1 MSARSIAVPSRATRC
16 PRRCTAPPACPRA
29 AKCRAEIAP
38 RSRRDRAEIAPRSR
52 RDRACM
58 PASSSTADLSTL
70 PPLARRDPS
79 SSSTS
84 IGRTNER
91 TSPSFTCWR
100 RTDAQMARARAGPG
114 GVGPYGAV
122 ERHLYPPYVR
132 LVPVARHERGG
143 EQYGAREAA
152 ADRSPLAPSELLLEV
167 EVGIERE

>member
-1 MSARSIAVPSRATRC
+1 
-16 PRRCTAPPACPRA
+16 
-29 AKCRAEIAP
+29 
-38 RSRRDRAEIAPRSR
+38 
-52 RDRACM
+52 M
-58 PASSSTADLSTL
+58 PASSSIVDRSTL

-84 IGRTNER
+84 IGSTNER
-91 TSPSFTCWR
+91 TRPSFTFGR
-100 RTDAQMARARAGPG
+100 DAQMDRWTSDSEGEGR
-114 GVGPYGAV
+114 VSSCGAV